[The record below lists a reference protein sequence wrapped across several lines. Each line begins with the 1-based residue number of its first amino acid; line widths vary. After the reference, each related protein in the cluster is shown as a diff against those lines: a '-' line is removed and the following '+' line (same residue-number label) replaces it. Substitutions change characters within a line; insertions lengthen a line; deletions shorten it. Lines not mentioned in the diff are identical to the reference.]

1 MSYFPLFLD
10 IGNIKFLIV
19 GAGNIALA
27 KLESLLEFKA
37 DVKIVSKDKIEQ
49 INELIV
55 ENNIKYTEKNYD
67 KSDLE
72 GFDIIIAATNDNL
85 VNQEIKKDAKDLGI
99 LINIVDDPQNS
110 DFIFGASVKK
120 ENIMVSIGT
129 SGMSPVLARML
140 KKQINLSLLKNLDG
154 FNEFILKNKDQV
166 REKLSNLQ
174 ARRMF
179 WQEAIE
185 GSIGAE
191 IAAGNTKKAQKLF
204 DNKFSDTIN
213 KNYGAVYFIGAGPG
227 DPELITVKAVN
238 LLSKADIVLYDR
250 LVGEDILDYARRD
263 AIKINVGK
271 KRDFHRYKQHEI
283 NDLIAKFAKEG
294 NIVARLKGGDA
305 TIFAHLSEEIAVVK
319 NINIP
324 YQIVPGVTAASAAG
338 ALSGISLT
346 SRDSNKSVRFL
357 TIYEKDLFDSEYFT
371 NLAQSNDSLVLY
383 MSSHNLSVISKNL
396 IKAGKDAKTPLAVI
410 EQTSTPY
417 QKTYVTNLQDFDRD
431 FSDKKFV
438 SPSITIIGEI
448 VDQHKNFKWKEE
460 NLDGIYFKNPR
471 KRKGDEC

>member
-37 DVKIVSKDKIEQ
+37 DVKIVSKDKLDQ
-49 INELIV
+49 MHDLII
-55 ENNIKYTEKNYD
+55 ENNINYTEKSYE
-67 KSDLE
+67 KADLK
-72 GFDIIIAATNDNL
+72 GFDIVIAATNDNL
-85 VNQEIKKDAKDLGI
+85 INQKIRNDAKELGI
-99 LINIVDDPQNS
+99 LINIVDDPKNS

-120 ENIMVSIGT
+120 ENIMISIGT
-129 SGMSPVLARML
+129 SGMSPVLARIL
-140 KKQINLSLLKNLDG
+140 KKKINLSLIKNLDG
-154 FNEFILKNKDQV
+154 FNEFILLNKGKV
-166 REKLSNLQ
+166 RKKLTDLQ
-174 ARRMF
+174 ARRIF
-179 WQEAIE
+179 WQDVIE
-185 GSIGAE
+185 GVIGAE
-191 IAAGNTKKAQKLF
+191 IAIKNIKKAQKLF
-204 DNKFSDTIN
+204 DDKLADIENK
-213 KNYGAVYFIGAGPG
+213 KQGAVYFIGAGPG
-227 DPELITVKAVN
+227 DAELMTIKAVN

-271 KRDFHRYKQHEI
+271 KRDSHRYKQNEI

-324 YQIVPGVTAASAAG
+324 YQIVPGVTAASAAA
-338 ALSGISLT
+338 ALSGMSLT

-357 TIYEKDLFDSEYFT
+357 TIYEKDLFDNKYFD

-383 MSSHNLSVISKNL
+383 MSSHNLSVISRNL
-396 IKAGKDAKTPLAVI
+396 IRAGKDKKTALAVI
-410 EQTSTPY
+410 EQASTPY
-417 QKTYVTNLQDFDRD
+417 QKTYISSLENFDNDFAEKE
-431 FSDKKFV
+431 FI
-438 SPSITIIGEI
+438 SPSITIIGDI
-448 VDQHKNFKWKEE
+448 VNQHHDFKWKEE
-460 NLDGIYFKNPR
+460 NLDGVYFKNPR
-471 KRKGDEC
+471 KRKEVEC

>member
-1 MSYFPLFLD
+1 M
-10 IGNIKFLIV
+10 
-19 GAGNIALA
+19 
-27 KLESLLEFKA
+27 ESLLEFKA
-37 DVKIVSKDKIEQ
+37 EVEILSQDKIEQ

-55 ENNIKYTEKNYD
+55 ENNIKYTEKSYE
-67 KSDLE
+67 KSDLR

-185 GSIGAE
+185 GAIGAE
-191 IAAGNTKKAQKLF
+191 IAAGNIKKAQKLF
-204 DNKFSDTIN
+204 DDKFSNTIN
-213 KNYGAVYFIGAGPG
+213 ENHGAVYFIGAGPG
-227 DPELITVKAVN
+227 DPELITVKAIN

-271 KRDFHRYKQHEI
+271 KRDFHRYKQNEI

-305 TIFAHLSEEIAVVK
+305 TIFAHLSEEIACGQRML
-319 NINIP
+319 I
-324 YQIVPGVTAASAAG
+324 
-338 ALSGISLT
+338 
-346 SRDSNKSVRFL
+346 F
-357 TIYEKDLFDSEYFT
+357 
-371 NLAQSNDSLVLY
+371 
-383 MSSHNLSVISKNL
+383 L
-396 IKAGKDAKTPLAVI
+396 IKLYL
-410 EQTSTPY
+410 ELL
-417 QKTYVTNLQDFDRD
+417 LQAQL
-431 FSDKKFV
+431 
-438 SPSITIIGEI
+438 GLCLEY
-448 VDQHKNFKWKEE
+448 
-460 NLDGIYFKNPR
+460 L
-471 KRKGDEC
+471 